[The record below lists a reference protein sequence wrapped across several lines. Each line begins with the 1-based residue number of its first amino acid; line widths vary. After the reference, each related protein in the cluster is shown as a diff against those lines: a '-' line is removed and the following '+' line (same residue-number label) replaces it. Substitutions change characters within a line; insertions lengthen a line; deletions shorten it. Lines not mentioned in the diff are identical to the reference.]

1 MVSHWLRKDRKMSQ
15 NAHKTTEKPKRRP
28 EKIYLR
34 VTPYGLAPADPY
46 AETRLREKKYKV
58 GDVLSAQLSKL
69 RKSGTH
75 KNAHKIGVLMMQ
87 SHDDFRYYASA
98 HDVLKRLQLESG
110 AACEEIKIRKLGGEW
125 ELHRYPLSFS
135 FDSLGEAEFD
145 EAVRVICRYI
155 VDVYWPD
162 MSPEEIDLMAERMP
176 NE

>member
-1 MVSHWLRKDRKMSQ
+1 MIQAQATAR
-15 NAHKTTEKPKRRP
+15 PKRRS

-34 VTPYGLAPADPY
+34 VTIAGLAPADQY

-69 RKSGTH
+69 RKQGMH
-75 KNAHKIGVLMMQ
+75 KNAHKIGALMMQ
-87 SHDDFRYYASA
+87 SHDDFRYYSNA
-98 HDVLKRLQLESG
+98 HDALKRLQIESG
-110 AACEEIKIRKLGGEW
+110 AACEEIKIKNRSGEW
-125 ELHRYPLSFS
+125 ELHRYPLSLS
-135 FDSLGEAEFD
+135 FDSLGEAEFA

-162 MSPEEIDLMAERMP
+162 MDPEEIDLMAERMP

>member
-1 MVSHWLRKDRKMSQ
+1 MSQ
-15 NAHKTTEKPKRRP
+15 QSNEAIVKPKRRP

-34 VTPYGLAPADPY
+34 VTSVGLAPADPY
-46 AETRLREKKYKV
+46 AETRLREKKYKP
-58 GDVLSAQLSKL
+58 GDILSAQLSKL
-69 RKSGTH
+69 RKQGTH

-87 SHDDFRYYASA
+87 AHDDFRYYANA
-98 HDVLKRLQLESG
+98 HDVLKRLQVESG
-110 AACEEIKIRKLGGEW
+110 AACEEIKIKKRNGEW

-135 FDSLGEAEFD
+135 FDSLGEAEFN

-162 MSPEEIDLMAERMP
+162 MDSEEIDLMAERMP

>member
-1 MVSHWLRKDRKMSQ
+1 MRSMSQ
-15 NAHKTTEKPKRRP
+15 SQATARPKRRP

-34 VTPYGLAPADPY
+34 VAKNGLVPADPY
-46 AETRLREKKYKV
+46 AETRLLEKKYKV

-69 RKSGTH
+69 RKQGTH

-87 SHDDFRYYASA
+87 AHDDFRYYVNA
-98 HDVLKRLQLESG
+98 HDVLKRLQIESG
-110 AACEEIKIRKLGGEW
+110 AACEEIKIKNRSGEW

-135 FDSLGEAEFD
+135 FDSLGEAEFN

-162 MSPEEIDLMAERMP
+162 MDPEEIDLMAERMP